1 MSSLE
6 PATRPW
12 WRTPR
17 TWVAFAL
24 GLGVSQLISL
34 TPDSW

>member
-1 MSSLE
+1 MSSPE
-6 PATRPW
+6 PATRLW

-24 GLGVSQLISL
+24 GEIERELS
-34 TPDSW
+34 